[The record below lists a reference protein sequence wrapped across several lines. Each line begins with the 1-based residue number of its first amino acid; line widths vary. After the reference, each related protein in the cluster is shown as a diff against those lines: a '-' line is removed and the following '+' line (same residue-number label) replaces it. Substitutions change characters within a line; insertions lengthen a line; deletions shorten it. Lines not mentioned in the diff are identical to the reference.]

1 MVTLIVDHG
10 ANRAA
15 SEPELPHTH
24 APAQRETAPSREPV
38 SMPAVS
44 VNGVPVSRK
53 AIAAEVQ
60 NTPARTPAEGWT
72 AATRALVI
80 RELLLQEARR
90 LDIEAE
96 PKLDT
101 AGRRETEE
109 EALMRALLEREVR
122 TPVADAAALQ
132 RFYGQNLRRFV
143 SPPLWEVDHIL
154 CAARRDDPVTFAAAR
169 EKAGLLA
176 SELAAAPERFGA
188 LARAHSDC
196 PSAAVGGSL
205 GQIGPGDTTP
215 EFQVALAALSAGQ
228 MSGPVDTRYGV
239 HLIRMNRCIAG
250 RQLPFEA
257 VRERIAAYL
266 EDHVTHAAHAQYVS
280 LLVGRAD
287 IKGIVLGGADT
298 PLVQ

>member
-1 MVTLIVDHG
+1 
-10 ANRAA
+10 
-15 SEPELPHTH
+15 
-24 APAQRETAPSREPV
+24 
-38 SMPAVS
+38 MPAVS
-44 VNGVPVSRK
+44 VNGVPIPRA

-60 NTPARTPAEGWT
+60 NTPARTPAEGWS

-90 LDIEAE
+90 LDIPVEQ
-96 PKLDT
+96 KLDA

-109 EALMRALLEREVR
+109 EALMRALLEQEVR
-122 TPVADAAALQ
+122 TPDADAAALR
-132 RFYGQNLRRFV
+132 RFYAHNLRRFV
-143 SPPLWEVDHIL
+143 SPALWEVDHIL
-154 CAARRDDPVTFAAAR
+154 CAARRDDRTAFAAAR
-169 EKAGLLA
+169 EKATLLA
-176 SELAAAPERFGA
+176 AELAAAPERFGA

-215 EFQVALAALSAGQ
+215 EFQAALAALSAGE
-228 MSGPVDTRYGV
+228 MSGPVETRYGF
-239 HLIRMNRCIAG
+239 HLIRMHRCIEG

-257 VRERIAAYL
+257 VQERIAAYL

-287 IKGIVLGGADT
+287 VKGIVLGGADT